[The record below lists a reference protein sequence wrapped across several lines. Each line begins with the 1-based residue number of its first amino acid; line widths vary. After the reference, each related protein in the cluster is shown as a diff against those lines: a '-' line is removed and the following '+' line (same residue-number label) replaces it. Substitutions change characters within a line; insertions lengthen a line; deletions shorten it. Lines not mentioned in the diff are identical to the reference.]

1 VSAGTELDIFYRG
14 QSPLLFD
21 RQVCHGIAQ

>member
-1 VSAGTELDIFYRG
+1 VSAGTKLDIFYGG
-14 QSPLLFD
+14 QLPLFFD